1 MFLRMVRVYVQQE
14 KKKDQMVNAILN
26 HVQAA
31 PLATKIGLVISTI
44 KDVDT
49 DVQKMV

>member
-1 MFLRMVRVYVQQE
+1 MVHAYVRQE

-31 PLATKIGLVISTI
+31 PLATKIGPAISTT

-49 DVQKMV
+49 DVMKVD